1 MDKVDQFE
9 SAFRSAAKEVFRY
22 RRLAMS
28 SVMVVTDLSGDAAE
42 RFSADVKTFTAAL
55 AQKGDVS
62 YVTIT
67 GDRFT
72 SPKDL
77 LDVVDKQRPDL
88 IATYRCLH
96 SQAWRWVFTL
106 GAHIDVLT
114 QATTTPVL
122 LMPHPVRD
130 GGADLSGGTE
140 APGMTDRVM
149 AVTDHLAGDER
160 LVNAALAF
168 AEPEGTLIL
177 SHVEDDA
184 TFERY
189 LGVIGRIPEIDTE
202 LARERIQAQLLKEP
216 TDYIRSVSAALRG
229 ADVAC
234 TVQELVTLG
243 HHVTQYRELVES
255 HEIDLL
261 VLNTK
266 DEDHS
271 AMHGLAYPL
280 AVELRDTPL
289 LML

>member
-9 SAFRSAAKEVFRY
+9 SAFRSADKEVFRY
-22 RRLAMS
+22 RRLAIR
-28 SVMVVTDLSGDAAE
+28 SVLVVTDLTGDEAA
-42 RFSADVKTFTAAL
+42 RFTADVRALTASL
-55 AQKGDVS
+55 AANDDVT

-77 LDVVDKQRPDL
+77 LDIVERQRPDL
-88 IATYRCLH
+88 IVTYRCLH

-114 QATTTPVL
+114 QATETPVL
-122 LMPHPVRD
+122 LLPHPARD
-130 GGADLSGGTE
+130 GGDETRGANA
-140 APGMTDRVM
+140 APGATDRVM
-149 AVTDHLAGDER
+149 AVTDHLTGDER

-168 AEPEGTLIL
+168 AEPAGTLFL
-177 SHVEDDA
+177 SHVEDDSV
-184 TFERY
+184 FERY
-189 LGVIGRIPEIDTE
+189 LDVIGRIPEIDTE
-202 LARERIQAQLLKEP
+202 LARECLRAQLLKEP
-216 TDYIRSVSAALRG
+216 ADYIRSVSAAVTEAG
-229 ADVAC
+229 VAC
-234 TVQELVTLG
+234 DIRELVSMG
-243 HHVTQYRELVES
+243 HHFKQYRELVES

-266 DEDHS
+266 DADQG

>member
-9 SAFRSAAKEVFRY
+9 SAFRSAAKEVFHY
-22 RRLAMS
+22 RRLDMS
-28 SVMVVTDLSGDAAE
+28 SVLIVTDLTGDAAE
-42 RFSADVKTFTAAL
+42 RFTADVRTFTAAL
-55 AQKGDVS
+55 EEKDDVS
-62 YVTIT
+62 YATIS

-77 LDVVDKQRPDL
+77 LEVIEKQRPDL

-96 SQAWRWVFTL
+96 SEAWRWDFTL

-122 LMPHPVRD
+122 LMPHPARD
-130 GGADLSGGTE
+130 DGAGPYGGTQ

-149 AVTDHLAGDER
+149 AVTDHLVGDER

-168 AEPEGTLIL
+168 AEPNGTLFL

-184 TFERY
+184 TLERY
-189 LGVIGRIPEIDTE
+189 IGVISRIPEIDTE

-216 TDYIRSVSAALRG
+216 TDYIRSVSEALQAAN
-229 ADVAC
+229 VAC
-234 TVQELVTLG
+234 TVQELVSMG
-243 HHVTQYRELVES
+243 HHVTQYRELIES

-266 DEDHS
+266 DEGHS